1 MKLITFFDFKR
12 ALKEK
17 KIKWEE
23 RVTGLKSDVPVILW
37 VGLRSRWMVE
47 ILDAS

>member
-1 MKLITFFDFKR
+1 MKLNLFDFKR

-17 KIKWEE
+17 KIKRDG
-23 RVTGLKSDVPVILW
+23 RVTGIKSDVPVILW
-37 VGLRSRWMVE
+37 VGLRSRLMVE